1 MNKSFRYK
9 TGVFL
14 VVVIASFGLTSCS
27 GDKPQAFSGACA
39 EITPELNYWKE
50 KAIATQALFELR
62 LPNDNSSTEFRT
74 RLEVSTSVFQNAEI
88 VTKDTKELEALGD
101 LITITQLLMRYWDSP
116 QSYDLTKLKNFFL
129 NFDQFINN
137 PIFDSCK

>member
-74 RLEVSTSVFQNAEI
+74 RLEVSTSVFQNAES

-137 PIFDSCK
+137 PIFESCK